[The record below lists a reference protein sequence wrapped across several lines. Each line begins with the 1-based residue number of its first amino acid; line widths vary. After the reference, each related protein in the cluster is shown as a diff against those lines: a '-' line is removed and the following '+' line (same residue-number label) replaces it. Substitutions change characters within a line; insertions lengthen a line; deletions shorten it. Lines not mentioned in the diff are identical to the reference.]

1 MHTPGGIATRVLVA
15 VLAVVAALAT
25 GCSDRDYSQKTPD
38 DVIRTAKLMVE
49 RGEARRLGGLIY
61 AENDE
66 MRKVLHNVGVL
77 MGNLQRLGQAVSE
90 HFPQEVDALKTRAKQ
105 AADSGKATSLLSQ
118 IAAQAS
124 GNQGRVSRRAARD
137 PEKWRREQRQREEQ
151 FGDSL
156 KMLFADPYGFLEQ
169 SAGRISTL
177 PLTDDTAAV
186 LWDGKTVLP
195 PLGVVMRRGAD
206 GKWYVVPPI
215 NIPGFANFLPQTA
228 QEYKVFGALI
238 AIINNV
244 IVDLARDVREK
255 RITDIDDLSRKAGEK
270 AFMPAAMGYVAYSNM
285 LEERRK
291 KAAATKQATPPAT
304 PR

>member
-15 VLAVVAALAT
+15 VLALAAALAT

-49 RGEARRLGGLIY
+49 RGEARKLGGLIY
-61 AENDE
+61 AENEE
-66 MRKVLHNVGVL
+66 MRKVLNNVGVL
-77 MGNLQRLGQAVSE
+77 MGNLQRLGRAVSE
-90 HFPQEVDALKTRAKQ
+90 NFPQDVNQLKTRAKE

-118 IAAQAS
+118 IAAQAG

-137 PEKWRREQRQREEQ
+137 PERWRREQRQREEQ

-156 KMLFADPYGFLEQ
+156 KMLFADPYGFLDQ
-169 SAGRISTL
+169 SAGRISTM

-195 PLGVVMRRGAD
+195 PLGVVMRRDAD

-215 NIPGFANFLPQTA
+215 NIPGFANFLPQTP

-270 AFMPAAMGYVAYSNM
+270 AFMPAAMGYVAYSKM
-285 LEERRK
+285 LEDRRK
-291 KAAATKQATPPAT
+291 KAAATKQPAPAAT